1 MLVRWTGSLAK
12 ISGGKEE
19 EEEEAELKMKSH
31 RAVGRLMTLQTHQQH
46 DIKLYFYFQML
57 SPQ

>member
-19 EEEEAELKMKSH
+19 EAELKMKSH
-31 RAVGRLMTLQTHQQH
+31 KAVGGSVTLQTHQQH

-57 SPQ
+57 PPQ

>member
-12 ISGGKEE
+12 ISGGKEA
-19 EEEEAELKMKSH
+19 EEEAELKMKSQK
-31 RAVGRLMTLQTHQQH
+31 AVGGLMTLQTPQQH

-57 SPQ
+57 PPQ

>member
-19 EEEEAELKMKSH
+19 EEAELKMKSH
-31 RAVGRLMTLQTHQQH
+31 KAVGGLMTLQTHQQH
-46 DIKLYFYFQML
+46 EIKLYFYFQML
-57 SPQ
+57 PPQ